1 MGIIKKLKKHFRR
14 KEKLQKLGTREIYSI
29 SSFDPSKK
37 TILFTSR
44 DFPTHD
50 KDSGSNRLKE
60 IILIYKSLDYNCIL
74 FAPDMFED
82 DPYVEFYAGQNI
94 IVFVENMKFRSIYD
108 FAESLKKIDYVWFN
122 GPLAL
127 NLFYKKMKTVL
138 PHAKYIYDMVDIHF
152 LRFRRAIEIEPNR
165 ISLKKNYRHFF
176 RLETVVAP
184 KLDYIIAISD
194 KEKEIM
200 SQYADENKIITISNI
215 HYPKIN
221 ISERKDFTS
230 SQGIIFIGSI
240 HEPNIDAVKFLYDKI
255 MPLVWKENPE
265 LEVSVI
271 GNVSE
276 KLDLKQYP
284 KFKFLG
290 FVESIEDHFMS
301 SRLMVA
307 PLRFGAGVKGKIGQA
322 FEYYLPVVTTD
333 IGAEGMQLVNEKNV
347 LIANEEKSFA
357 EAILRLYNDE
367 GLWNTL
373 RDHSIDSLRIFSPR
387 EAQKTLKNFNF

>member
-1 MGIIKKLKKHFRR
+1 MGIIKKIKKHFRR
-14 KEKLQKLGTREIYSI
+14 KEKLKTLGTLEIASI
-29 SSFDPSKK
+29 TSFDPSKK

-82 DPYVEFYAGQNI
+82 DPYVKFYTEQNI
-94 IVFVENMKFRSIYD
+94 IVFVENAKFPNIYD
-108 FAESLKKIDYVWFN
+108 FAGSLKKIDFVWFN

-127 NLFYKKMKTVL
+127 NLFYQKMKTVL

-152 LRFRRAIEIEPNR
+152 LRFKRAIEIEPNR
-165 ISLKKNYRHFF
+165 ISLKKNYKHFF

-200 SQYADENKIITISNI
+200 SRYADKNKIITISNI
-215 HYPKIN
+215 HYPKID
-221 ISERKDFTS
+221 ISERKNFTAS
-230 SQGIIFIGSI
+230 KGILFIGSI

-255 MPLVWKENPE
+255 MPLVWNTNPE
-265 LEVSVI
+265 LEVSII
-271 GNVSE
+271 GNVAD
-276 KLDLKQYP
+276 KLDVKQYP

-290 FVESIEDHFMS
+290 FVESIEDQFITS
-301 SRLMVA
+301 KLMVA

-322 FEYYLPVVTTD
+322 FEYFLPVITTD

-357 EAILRLYNDE
+357 EAIIRLNNDE
-367 GLWNTL
+367 ELWNTL
-373 RDHSIDSLRIFSPR
+373 SKNSTDSLKPFSPEETR
-387 EAQKTLKNFNF
+387 EKIKTL